1 MATTGSKKTV
11 SAASPG
17 GAPGR
22 RSTIRDVAR
31 QAGVSVAT
39 VSRVLAGNYPVTHS
53 TRTKVLRAVRQL
65 DYVAN
70 AHAKALAGS
79 GVETIALV
87 LDDITW
93 PAFAQIGAGVE
104 QEAARRGRL
113 CLVCTTQ
120 GDQQRELAVVNLMRE
135 QHAAAV
141 ILVGGLQY
149 TAEYRERMGRFA
161 RSLDSVGSRL
171 VLCGRPPIGEGLP
184 VTVVEYDNEGGAYV
198 ATAHL
203 LGAGHRRILFLGGE
217 RGQST
222 ATGRLAGHERALA
235 AYGLEPDPELL
246 TYADFSRES
255 GLRRVREAVRASTSF
270 TAVFAATDMVA
281 LGALEGLREAGLRV
295 PEDVSL
301 VGYDD
306 IPVARELTPRLTT
319 VHVPFDE
326 LGRTAARLVL
336 DRREGVGGG
345 GDRVLLGTHVSIRDS
360 TAPPP
365 AAPR

>member
-1 MATTGSKKTV
+1 MATTGPQKPV
-11 SAASPG
+11 SG
-17 GAPGR
+17 TQGR

-39 VSRVLAGNYPVTHS
+39 VSRVLADNYPVTHA
-53 TRTKVLRAVRQL
+53 TRAKVLRAVRQL

-70 AHAKALAGS
+70 AHAKALAGT
-79 GVETIALV
+79 GVETLALV

-93 PAFAQIGAGVE
+93 SAFAQIGAGVE

-120 GDQQRELAVVNLMRE
+120 GDRQRELAVVNLMRE

-141 ILVGGLQY
+141 ILVGGIQY
-149 TAEYRERMGRFA
+149 TAEYRERMSQFA

-171 VLCGRPPIGEGLP
+171 VLCGRPPLGEDLP
-184 VTVVEYDNEGGAYV
+184 ATVVEYDNEGGAYG

-203 LGAGHRRILFLGGE
+203 LSLGHRGILFVGVQE
-217 RGQST
+217 GQST
-222 ATGRLAGHERALA
+222 ADGRLVGYRRALA
-235 AYGLEPDPELL
+235 DYQVPAVPALE
-246 TYADFSRES
+246 REAVFQRDA
-255 GLRRVREAVRASTSF
+255 GLRAVREALRERVAF

-281 LGALEGLREAGLRV
+281 LGALEALREAGRRV

-306 IPVARELTPRLTT
+306 IPMVSELTPRLTT
-319 VHVPFDE
+319 VHVPYQE

-336 DRREGVGGG
+336 DRREGIGGAE
-345 GDRVLLGTHVSIRDS
+345 DRVRLSTHVVVRGS

-365 AAPR
+365 APVPA